1 MSHTDP
7 GQPDLAALRATA
19 GGTGFAEAVAGLGSS
34 CGYPLTGADPL
45 ARDLARSL
53 TEAGYTMNAALGCV
67 LTALGYQVARAGC
80 GRAWLVAGRRRRGTG
95 AAR

>member
-67 LTALGYQVARAGC
+67 LTAFGYQVARAGC
-80 GRAWLVAGRRRRGTG
+80 GRARLVTGRRRRGTRAG
-95 AAR
+95 R